1 MRSEILSAIS
11 AERDRQ
17 IAKGF
22 NSEHDTSHTHG
33 ELAAA
38 AATFAWIAS
47 TRSQHMTVAMWP
59 WSSPLPR
66 REDDEILLI
75 KAGALIVA
83 ELERIA
89 GSHHSQR
96 VTVADLA
103 AVRAQELADI
113 APAPPAQ
120 CVAPR
125 VAVGESIEVREL
137 PTIAGAP
144 PRTIRETLM
153 GQSAAMA
160 ALAELERRELPVIES
175 LSDRQLLPTLGG
187 DPPRP
192 ALPITAL
199 PPADCPPIRDWLGA
213 AEPPSAEALAFLRR
227 TAMGGSIVSSAT
239 MTPAQIAAARAADR
253 MFVTPEGYGFV
264 YVPAQRIAH
273 EFPTRWRLSRPPS
286 YSELPPPDR
295 DWIDELPKAAQVE
308 SEDVGGRMRGS
319 CGMLDEHRTIDEM
332 SETIRRQSGKIET
345 LREALKSATRDINS
359 LHSELDT
366 RYRERKQIL
375 DLLTVENDGPLSRTL
390 AQVRQIVGLASEHDA
405 ETLDLRDPEW
415 PEPTWRGTAENLRA
429 ALAQTTDERDAARR
443 DAESKALVI
452 REYQR
457 REAVANQ
464 CFDILVAARL
474 INRLTM
480 RFHFEQIRA
489 ILGVES

>member
-1 MRSEILSAIS
+1 MSKRSEILSAID

-17 IAKGF
+17 IAKGYD
-22 NSEHDTSHTHG
+22 SAHDTSHVRG

-59 WSSPLPR
+59 WSSSLPR

-75 KAGALIVA
+75 KAGAIIVA

-96 VTVADLA
+96 VTAAELA
-103 AVRAQELADI
+103 AVRATISD
-113 APAPPAQ
+113 P
-120 CVAPR
+120 
-125 VAVGESIEVREL
+125 IEVREL
-137 PTIAGAP
+137 PT
-144 PRTIRETLM
+144 
-153 GQSAAMA
+153 
-160 ALAELERRELPVIES
+160 
-175 LSDRQLLPTLGG
+175 LGSG
-187 DPPRP
+187 TPRP
-192 ALPITAL
+192 APPITEL
-199 PPADCPPIRDWLGA
+199 PPADCPPIRDWI
-213 AEPPSAEALAFLRR
+213 S
-227 TAMGGSIVSSAT
+227 
-239 MTPAQIAAARAADR
+239 
-253 MFVTPEGYGFV
+253 
-264 YVPAQRIAH
+264 
-273 EFPTRWRLSRPPS
+273 
-286 YSELPPPDR
+286 
-295 DWIDELPKAAQVE
+295 ELPKAAQVE

-319 CGMLDEHRTIDEM
+319 CGILEEHRTIDEA

-345 LREALKSATRDINS
+345 LREALKSANRDINS

-366 RYRERKQIL
+366 RYRERKRIL
-375 DLLTVENDGPLSRTL
+375 DLLTVENDGPEGQMSPRWILG
-390 AQVRQIVGLASEHDA
+390 QVRQIIGLASEHDA

-452 REYQR
+452 RDHQW

-464 CFDILVAARL
+464 CFDILIAARL
-474 INRLTM
+474 INRFPESQDLKIQLLREGCQRAATM

>member
-125 VAVGESIEVREL
+125 VAVGESIDVREL
-137 PTIAGAP
+137 PTIAP
-144 PRTIRETLM
+144 PRTIR
-153 GQSAAMA
+153 
-160 ALAELERRELPVIES
+160 RR
-175 LSDRQLLPTLGG
+175 
-187 DPPRP
+187 
-192 ALPITAL
+192 
-199 PPADCPPIRDWLGA
+199 
-213 AEPPSAEALAFLRR
+213 
-227 TAMGGSIVSSAT
+227 
-239 MTPAQIAAARAADR
+239 
-253 MFVTPEGYGFV
+253 
-264 YVPAQRIAH
+264 
-273 EFPTRWRLSRPPS
+273 
-286 YSELPPPDR
+286 
-295 DWIDELPKAAQVE
+295 
-308 SEDVGGRMRGS
+308 
-319 CGMLDEHRTIDEM
+319 
-332 SETIRRQSGKIET
+332 
-345 LREALKSATRDINS
+345 
-359 LHSELDT
+359 
-366 RYRERKQIL
+366 
-375 DLLTVENDGPLSRTL
+375 
-390 AQVRQIVGLASEHDA
+390 
-405 ETLDLRDPEW
+405 
-415 PEPTWRGTAENLRA
+415 
-429 ALAQTTDERDAARR
+429 
-443 DAESKALVI
+443 
-452 REYQR
+452 
-457 REAVANQ
+457 
-464 CFDILVAARL
+464 
-474 INRLTM
+474 
-480 RFHFEQIRA
+480 
-489 ILGVES
+489 